1 MPLVDNLFGPSVTP
15 REDQGVEFPWD
26 QSGAIVVP
34 LEGVAF
40 PMFVNMTP
48 LLSRIAQ
55 RAVGN
60 VAFVQYGH
68 AHRPNSFLLM
78 ASINT
83 SATTLTVNDSSIFQ
97 NGDILEMSSG
107 EHVEVSADPNLTNNT
122 ITVTRAMEGTAGTAI
137 TVVGGSEPTC
147 YLIGNARTG
156 GEEFQRGLFP
166 KTWQSTN
173 WVQTSQHPV
182 EVSGIFMDTTV
193 WQNAEGAPNPFEFGR
208 TRQLANMMQ
217 GYSRAMYYGLGA
229 APTAESTK
237 RAKTKGILKRLNEV
251 GNIVVPSGGDPAA
264 YTPDMLFR
272 DLWSRISGN
281 QDLLVFSPDWRAAM
295 VKWKLHVVVM
305 DMGTTEFN
313 MDIEAFTIPTFG
325 RQLVMFDPQ
334 LRPGTALALR
344 EEDITLRYM
353 RLPSFFVRG
362 RNGDAVKG
370 DIIARMGF
378 QVDNPELQ
386 TAVTGVTGFAAP

>member
-1 MPLVDNLFGPSVTP
+1 MALNDNLFGPVVTP
-15 REDQGVEFPWD
+15 REDQGTEFPWD
-26 QSGAIVVP
+26 QSGATVVP
-34 LEGVAF
+34 LEGIAF

-48 LLSRIAQ
+48 LLSRLAQ

-60 VAFVQYGH
+60 VSFIQYGH
-68 AHRPNSFLLM
+68 ANRPNTFLLM
-78 ASINT
+78 ASITNV
-83 SATTLTVNDSSIFQ
+83 ATTMTVNDASIFM
-97 NGDILEMSSG
+97 NGDILELSSG
-107 EHVEVSADPNLTNNT
+107 EHVEVSADPNLTTNVL
-122 ITVTRAMEGTAGTAI
+122 TVTRAMEGTAGTAI

-147 YLIGNARTG
+147 YLLANARTG

-182 EVSGIFMDTTV
+182 EISGLFMDTTV
-193 WQNAEGAPNPFEFGR
+193 WNNAEGAPNPFEFGR
-208 TRQLANMMQ
+208 QRQLANMMQ
-217 GYSRAMYYGLGA
+217 GYSRAFYYGLGA

-237 RAKTKGILKRLNEV
+237 RAKTKGILKRLSEV
-251 GNIVVPSGGDPAA
+251 GNVTAVSGGDITA

-281 QDLLVFSPDWRAAM
+281 QDLLIFASNWRAAM
-295 VKWKLHVVVM
+295 VKWKVQMAIM
-305 DMGTTEFN
+305 DMGTTDFN

-344 EEDITLRYM
+344 ESDLTLRYM

-370 DIIARMGF
+370 DIIARMGI
-378 QVDNPELQ
+378 QVDNPNCRPRLP
-386 TAVTGVTGFAAP
+386 A

>member
-1 MPLVDNLFGPSVTP
+1 
-15 REDQGVEFPWD
+15 
-26 QSGAIVVP
+26 
-34 LEGVAF
+34 
-40 PMFVNMTP
+40 MFVNMTP